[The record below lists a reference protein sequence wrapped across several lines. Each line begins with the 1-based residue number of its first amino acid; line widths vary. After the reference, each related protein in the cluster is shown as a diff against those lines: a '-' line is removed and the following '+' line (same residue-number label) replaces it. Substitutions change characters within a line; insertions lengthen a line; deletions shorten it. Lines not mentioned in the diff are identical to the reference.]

1 VDGST
6 AEAEREQAAE
16 RVPQAEQDERD
27 RQEVAEYRCQFP
39 GVAVP
44 NTDRRSIRAKRGWPR
59 ARACT
64 VGEIARH

>member
-16 RVPQAEQDERD
+16 RVAQAEQDERD

-44 NTDRRSIRAKRGWPR
+44 NN
-59 ARACT
+59 
-64 VGEIARH
+64 